1 METEYAAPQRRM
13 FKRQMQADTRGGAMM
28 RARLN
33 AGMTQKALAEAAGIS
48 KTALFNWEHDIA
60 APTLSGAELVAD
72 VLGISLDEYVGHRC
86 IKKRR
91 ADK

>member
-28 RARLN
+28 RARIN
-33 AGMTQKALAEAAGIS
+33 AEMTRKALAAAAGVS
-48 KTALFNWEHDIA
+48 LTALQNWEHDIA

-72 VLGISLDEYVGHRC
+72 VLGISLDEYVGHQR

-91 ADK
+91 VGK